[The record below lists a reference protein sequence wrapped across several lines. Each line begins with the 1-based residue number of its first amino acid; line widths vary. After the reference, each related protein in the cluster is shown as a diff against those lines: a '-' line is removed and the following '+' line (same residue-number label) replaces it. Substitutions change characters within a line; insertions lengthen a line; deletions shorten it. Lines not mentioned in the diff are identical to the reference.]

1 MKTIQTKNRGTASKK
16 MAERVQLDRQTDKT
30 EAQLVRERAESKRQT
45 RAKGSAQQSQHVL
58 HCPHLEVCHLT
69 FQPLLLVLVAA
80 VGLSSVRLTRGSAGR
95 GSTSKPGQSATRYRH
110 HGNPCNT
117 VQTPWEPVQ
126 HSTDTMGTLAKQYRY
141 HVNPCK
147 TVQTPCES
155 LQNSTDTM

>member
-30 EAQLVRERAESKRQT
+30 EAQLVRERAESKRHT

-80 VGLSSVRLTRGSAGR
+80 VGLSSVCLTRGSAGR
-95 GSTSKPGQSATRYRH
+95 GSPSKPGQSATRHRHHGNPCNSTDTMGTLATRYRH
-110 HGNPCNT
+110 HVNPCNT

-126 HSTDTMGTLAKQYRY
+126 HSTDTM
-141 HVNPCK
+141 
-147 TVQTPCES
+147 
-155 LQNSTDTM
+155 